1 MLFEN
6 LSRRDRMLVHKE
18 IYKEYSL
25 RKRLIRKI
33 KKFFVKKDDNS
44 SVARVI
50 NFARLLYF
58 SKLKNKTKN

>member
-1 MLFEN
+1 
-6 LSRRDRMLVHKE
+6 MLVHKE

-25 RKRLIRKI
+25 SNRLIRKI

-44 SVARVI
+44 SVVRVI
-50 NFARLLYF
+50 NFARLLYY